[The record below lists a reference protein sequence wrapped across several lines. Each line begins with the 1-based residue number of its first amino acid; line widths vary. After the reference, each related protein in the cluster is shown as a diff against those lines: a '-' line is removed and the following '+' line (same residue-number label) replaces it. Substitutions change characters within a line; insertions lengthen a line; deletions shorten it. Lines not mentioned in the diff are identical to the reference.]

1 LFVLATL
8 LIVTGI
14 RENQKALMDQVRIDF
29 TGSGN
34 FFYWVLAVSLIGA
47 LGYIDSFRTVSR
59 VAIGLIVLVFIISHE
74 GFFAKLQEGIRGIQ
88 FPGSA
93 SRSVEGEANIATP
106 QNAVPGGVGKEG
118 PGGTGGLGVGIR
130 KSAGPQPPL
139 SDSMGLPLDLHPGLQ

>member
-34 FFYWVLAVSLIGA
+34 FFYWIMAVSLIGA
-47 LGYIDSFRTVSR
+47 IGYIDSFRTVSR
-59 VAIGLIVLVFIISHE
+59 VAIGLIVLVFILSHE
-74 GFFAKLQEGIRGIQ
+74 GFFAKLQQGIRSIQ

-106 QNAVPGGVGKEG
+106 QNAIPGGEKG
-118 PGGTGGLGVGIR
+118 PAGGSGAR
-130 KSAGPQPPL
+130 KGAGSSPP
-139 SDSMGLPLDLHPGLQ
+139 DSMGLPLDLHPGLQ